1 MGKLIKVAMNIVK
14 VTRGSFACVGVEVSL
29 KKLATRKICID
40 VSWHKEKCKGL
51 HNFCAKCDCY
61 GHLERECEIQSSSGN
76 SVSM

>member
-40 VSWHKEKCKGL
+40 VSWHK
-51 HNFCAKCDCY
+51 
-61 GHLERECEIQSSSGN
+61 
-76 SVSM
+76 